1 MNRYI
6 SNTLYIF
13 FVVQTINAF
22 QMAPPSQQHHRS
34 FTQSSAARYTG
45 SPLAAKNGNEE
56 GSVEEY
62 KNAATSILSK
72 FMQSSD
78 MKNGG
83 ERPKDPLGDID
94 FEAPKVRKMNLDAL
108 ASMLDAELYEK
119 EWFVTGQVNP
129 SFFAED
135 FEFQDPDVK
144 LSGIEGALWPIE
156 LVVFVP
162 LDAFKRGCLSLSS
175 HHFITHHPHRLCKGG
190 I

>member
-6 SNTLYIF
+6 SNTLSIF

-175 HHFITHHPHRLCKGG
+175 HI
-190 I
+190 IS

>member
-1 MNRYI
+1 
-6 SNTLYIF
+6 
-13 FVVQTINAF
+13 
-22 QMAPPSQQHHRS
+22 
-34 FTQSSAARYTG
+34 
-45 SPLAAKNGNEE
+45 
-56 GSVEEY
+56 
-62 KNAATSILSK
+62 
-72 FMQSSD
+72 
-78 MKNGG
+78 MKNRG

-175 HHFITHHPHRLCKGG
+175 HI
-190 I
+190 IS